1 MFLSVSCKSVEEN
14 LETNEVNLRELW
26 RSNLDKLDNSDEE
39 FVSFTEALEILLE
52 SNIDLTTSE
61 MDLFRAENDLKF
73 VYRDLI
79 PKLTLK
85 GGYSEFISGSAS
97 VFANGWT
104 YGIDSFFNFA
114 YLQQI
119 PSRLYTSRLSLVR
132 ANTSKTLKTRKAVIE
147 LYKIFREQE
156 MLEKSIEFS
165 LWKDSFKKRLP
176 VEDLAAILFYKDNS
190 SEKVFEEKGRKLQ
203 LRLNDHLSDSSKIWR
218 IRPTQLIKL
227 PYVDQGGLN
236 LELIEHI
243 AQDQIKLMAI
253 ELEGAR
259 LRSRQIDLQYW
270 PDLNL
275 SVSTPS
281 LFRFSGQSKSLWN
294 TDNIRVGADL
304 IWQLDTRGKIK
315 RQKQEFIREREVQD
329 KVLEKKI
336 VSWLLQ
342 LSQVNEQLNTV
353 RTQLKKQQVRW
364 QILNSLSVPTTM
376 SVFQER
382 MQLFE
387 KWWMTSQVLEKEIV
401 ELETALWFF
410 DDTQW
415 QILGEI
421 DRN

>member
-1 MFLSVSCKSVEEN
+1 
-14 LETNEVNLRELW
+14 
-26 RSNLDKLDNSDEE
+26 
-39 FVSFTEALEILLE
+39 
-52 SNIDLTTSE
+52 
-61 MDLFRAENDLKF
+61 
-73 VYRDLI
+73 
-79 PKLTLK
+79 
-85 GGYSEFISGSAS
+85 
-97 VFANGWT
+97 
-104 YGIDSFFNFA
+104 
-114 YLQQI
+114 
-119 PSRLYTSRLSLVR
+119 
-132 ANTSKTLKTRKAVIE
+132 
-147 LYKIFREQE
+147 
-156 MLEKSIEFS
+156 
-165 LWKDSFKKRLP
+165 
-176 VEDLAAILFYKDNS
+176 
-190 SEKVFEEKGRKLQ
+190 
-203 LRLNDHLSDSSKIWR
+203 
-218 IRPTQLIKL
+218 
-227 PYVDQGGLN
+227 VDQGGLN

-304 IWQLDTRGKIK
+304 IWQLDTRGKIQ

-376 SVFQER
+376 NVFQER

>member
-1 MFLSVSCKSVEEN
+1 
-14 LETNEVNLRELW
+14 
-26 RSNLDKLDNSDEE
+26 
-39 FVSFTEALEILLE
+39 
-52 SNIDLTTSE
+52 
-61 MDLFRAENDLKF
+61 
-73 VYRDLI
+73 
-79 PKLTLK
+79 
-85 GGYSEFISGSAS
+85 
-97 VFANGWT
+97 
-104 YGIDSFFNFA
+104 
-114 YLQQI
+114 
-119 PSRLYTSRLSLVR
+119 
-132 ANTSKTLKTRKAVIE
+132 
-147 LYKIFREQE
+147 
-156 MLEKSIEFS
+156 
-165 LWKDSFKKRLP
+165 
-176 VEDLAAILFYKDNS
+176 
-190 SEKVFEEKGRKLQ
+190 
-203 LRLNDHLSDSSKIWR
+203 
-218 IRPTQLIKL
+218 QLIKL